1 MHDISVKLADEIY
14 ISALN
19 SLGEGVIILD
29 LKGRVLFINQQSRE
43 ILGWSCE
50 ELYGKP
56 LHDIIHFQRSDG
68 SDYPLDECAT
78 YQSLITGTLRR
89 NSDDVFTHKDGHII
103 PVSHVTTPITEKG
116 KQIGLTVAFHD
127 ITERKRAEATLK
139 LQSTALSSAANAIF
153 ITDNNGSIEWVNQA
167 FEKMTGYSADE
178 VLGKNPRILNS
189 GTHSRDFFTRIWN
202 TLLEGKVWRGEVV
215 ERHRN
220 GELYTVEQ
228 TITPMIENGQCSH
241 FVVIHEDVSER
252 KLAEEKIRY
261 MALYDTLTGLP
272 NREMLA
278 DRMRQALAIA
288 ERHEY
293 LFAVMFLDL
302 DHFKDVNDTLGHPV
316 GDKLLQGVAQRLQA
330 CVRASDTVIR
340 FGGDEFVI
348 LQTDLSHVDGCV
360 TLAKKITAAL
370 NKPFYFDGHEV
381 LTSTSIGITLF
392 PFDDSDGEQLLKHAD
407 MAMYQAKA
415 QGRNNYQ
422 FFDAQMHQE
431 VGERIYLEKSLRQAL
446 GRGEF
451 ELVYQPQIA
460 AETGSLIGME
470 ALIRWNH
477 PQRGLI
483 SPADFIPLAES
494 SGLILGIG
502 EWVLHTAC
510 RQARVWHESGM
521 DQFRVAVNLSAIQ
534 LRESDLVSSVSRIL
548 TETGLQGRYLEL
560 ELTESM
566 LMENVEQAVET
577 LQRLNDLGVNLA
589 IDDFGTGYSSLS
601 YLSQLPVQR
610 VKLDQSFVR
619 DITTN
624 GDSAAIAH
632 AVMQLG
638 HSLGLDVLA
647 EGVESEEQM
656 QYLQGLGCDALQGY
670 YFSAPLTPEGFEYF
684 VSRGLWWQNRP
695 NE

>member
-1 MHDISVKLADEIY
+1 MHDMSVKLADEIY

-29 LKGRVLFINQQSRE
+29 LKGRVLFINQQARE
-43 ILGWSCE
+43 ILGWDCE
-50 ELYGKP
+50 ELYGMP
-56 LHDIIHFQRSDG
+56 LHEMIHYQKANG

-78 YQSLITGTLRR
+78 YRSLSTGTLQRH
-89 NSDDVFTHKDGHII
+89 SDDVFTHKDGHII
-103 PVSHVTTPITEKG
+103 PVSHVTTPIIENG
-116 KQIGLTVAFHD
+116 QHVGLTVAFHD
-127 ITERKRAEATLK
+127 ITERKRGEAASK
-139 LQSTALSSAANAIF
+139 LQSTALAAAANAIF
-153 ITDNNGSIEWVNQA
+153 ITDNNGSIEWVNKA
-167 FEKMTGYSADE
+167 FEKMTGYTSAE
-178 VLGKNPRILNS
+178 VLGRNPRLLNS
-189 GTHSRDFFTRIWN
+189 GIHSREFFTRIWDEI
-202 TLLEGKVWRGEVV
+202 LAGKVWRGEVV
-215 ERHRN
+215 ERHRS
-220 GELYTVEQ
+220 GVLYTVEQ
-228 TITPMIENGQCSH
+228 TITPMIEDGHCSH

-252 KLAEEKIRY
+252 KQAEEKIRY
-261 MALYDTLTGLP
+261 MALYDSLTGLP
-272 NREMLA
+272 NREMLI
-278 DRMRQALAIA
+278 DRMHQALAIA
-288 ERHEY
+288 ERHEC

-302 DHFKDVNDTLGHPV
+302 DHFKDINDSLGHPI
-316 GDKLLQGVAQRLQA
+316 GDKLLQGVAKRLQA

-348 LQTDLSHVDGCV
+348 LQTDLSHVDGSV
-360 TLAKKITAAL
+360 ILAKKIISAL

-381 LTSTSIGITLF
+381 LTSTSIGIALF
-392 PFDDSDGEQLLKHAD
+392 PFDDSDEEQLLKHAD

-422 FFDAQMHQE
+422 FFDASMHQE
-431 VGERIYLEKSLRQAL
+431 VEERIFLEKSLRQAL
-446 GRGEF
+446 RRQEF

-460 AETGSLIGME
+460 AASGELIGME

-483 SPADFIPLAES
+483 SPAEFIPLAES

-510 RQARVWHESGM
+510 QQARIWHQQGL
-521 DQFRVAVNLSAIQ
+521 DHFRVAVNLSVVQ
-534 LRESDLVSSVSRIL
+534 LRESDLVSAVTRIL
-548 TETGLQGRYLEL
+548 DETGLEGQYLEL

-566 LMENVEQAVET
+566 LMDDVDHAVDT
-577 LQRLNDLGVNLA
+577 LKRLNKLGVNLA

-619 DITTN
+619 NITSN
-624 GDSAAIAH
+624 SDSAAIAH

-656 QYLQGLGCDALQGY
+656 QYLEQLGCDALQGY
-670 YFSAPLTPEGFEYF
+670 YFSAPLPPEGFEYF
-684 VSRGLWWQNRP
+684 VSKGHWWQNRQIQ
-695 NE
+695 